1 MVALETP
8 KAVIGWKAPDFK
20 LKGTDGRDYAL
31 ADVKSANGLLLVF
44 MCNHCPYVQKQ
55 LDRLVTL
62 AAKLTDLGVGMA
74 GISSNDAEQY
84 PEDSYQNMQKLAA
97 NKKFPFPYLYDA
109 TQEVARAYGAVCTPD
124 FYGFNGA
131 LEMQYRGRLDQSWS
145 GVMENP
151 RQELLMA
158 MTEIATDGKTAL
170 PQNPSIGCSI
180 KWKIENRRTGS

>member
-8 KAVIGWKAPDFK
+8 RAVIGWKAPDFK
-20 LKGTDGRDYAL
+20 LKGTDGKDYAL
-31 ADVKSANGLLLVF
+31 ADVRGVNGLLLVF

-62 AAKLTDLGVGMA
+62 AGQLKELGVGMA
-74 GISSNDAEQY
+74 AISSNDAEQY
-84 PEDSYQNMQKLAA
+84 PEDSFENMQKLAA

-109 TQEVARAYGAVCTPD
+109 TQEVARTYGAVCTPD
-124 FYGFNGA
+124 YYGFNA
-131 LEMQYRGRLDQSWS
+131 ELTMQYRGRLDQSWS

-151 RQELLMA
+151 RQELLTA
-158 MTEIATDGKTAL
+158 MTDISQSGKTTL
-170 PQNPSIGCSI
+170 QQNPSIGCSI